1 MQSVLEHDEQAG
13 SGRAVAKVCVTGIG
27 AVTPLGTNA
36 SVSHERWAAGVCA
49 IDEDGFAR
57 CKEFSPE
64 ERLTRKQMR
73 RLDRFAQIALY
84 AAEEA
89 MEQAGWLH
97 ELPSDPRRIGCV
109 LGTGGGPM
117 TSMLALYETFYGDA
131 QQHVPPLAPI
141 MAMANGSCAAIT
153 LRHHLQGESF
163 AIVAA
168 CSAGS
173 QAIGAGMR
181 MLQLGQLDAVI
192 AGGSDCCV
200 NEWSHAAFT
209 IAGALSRSGVARPF
223 DRRRDGFVLGEGG
236 GVLTLERRDV
246 AERRGATILADLLG
260 YGASTD
266 AFHVTKP
273 DPDGAGP
280 ARAIES
286 ALEDAG
292 LQADDVD
299 WVNAHATGTRLNDPS
314 ETLALKTAL
323 GDHAYR
329 IPISAPKAAI
339 GHLIGGA
346 GAVESVATISAMRAR
361 VAPPTL
367 NLTDPDDDLD
377 LDYVPL
383 KAVSLPSRQEK
394 QRLVGMN
401 NSFAFGGHNAI
412 LIFGTDV

>member
-1 MQSVLEHDEQAG
+1 M
-13 SGRAVAKVCVTGIG
+13 
-27 AVTPLGTNA
+27 TPLGTTA
-36 SVSHERWAAGVCA
+36 TISHERWAAAECA
-49 IDEDGFAR
+49 IEDGFGR
-57 CKEFSPE
+57 CSDFAAE
-64 ERLTRKQMR
+64 ERLTRKQVR

-89 MEQAGWLH
+89 MEQAGWFE
-97 ELPSDPRRIGCV
+97 ELPSDPRRVGCV

-117 TSMLALYETFYGDA
+117 TSMLEMYETFYGNSKR
-131 QQHVPPLAPI
+131 HIPPVAPI
-141 MAMANGSCAAIT
+141 MAMANGSCAAVT

-173 QAIGAGMR
+173 QAIGAAMR
-181 MLQLGQLDAVI
+181 MLQLGQLDAVVT
-192 AGGSDCCV
+192 GGSDCCA
-200 NEWSHAAFT
+200 NDWSHKAFT
-209 IAGALSRSGVARPF
+209 VAGALSPSGIARPF
-223 DRRRDGFVLGEGG
+223 DRQRDGFVLGEGG
-236 GVLTLERRDV
+236 GVLTLERRDI
-246 AERRGATILADLLG
+246 AEARGATILADLLG

-273 DPDGAGP
+273 DPDGQGP
-280 ARAIES
+280 ARAIVS

-292 LQADDVD
+292 LQPDDID
-299 WVNAHATGTRLNDPS
+299 WVNAHGTGTRLNDPS
-314 ETLALKTAL
+314 ETLALKSAL
-323 GDHAYR
+323 GERASL
-329 IPISAPKAAI
+329 IPISAPKSAI

-367 NLTDPDDDLD
+367 HLTDPDDDLD

-383 KAVSLPSRQEK
+383 RATPLPSKQEK
-394 QRLVGMN
+394 QRLVAMN

-412 LIFGTDV
+412 LIFATDA

>member
-1 MQSVLEHDEQAG
+1 MPSASDTERY
-13 SGRAVAKVCVTGIG
+13 GRSRPGICVTGMG
-27 AVTPLGTNA
+27 AVTPLGNDA
-36 SVSHERWAAGVCA
+36 VVSHERWTAGECA
-49 IDEDGFAR
+49 IENGFGR
-57 CKEFSPE
+57 CHEFVPQ
-64 ERLTRKQMR
+64 ERLSRKQVR
-73 RLDRFAQIALY
+73 RLDRFAQIALC
-84 AAEEA
+84 AAQEA
-89 MEQAGWLH
+89 MEQAGWAH

-117 TSMLALYETFYGDA
+117 TSMLEMYEVFYGKA
-131 QQHVPPLAPI
+131 QGHIPPVAPI
-141 MAMANGSCAAIT
+141 MAMANGACAAIT
-153 LRHHLQGESF
+153 LGHGLKGESF

-173 QAIGAGMR
+173 QAIGAAMR

-192 AGGSDCCV
+192 AGGSDCCT
-200 NEWSHAAFT
+200 NDWSYKAFT
-209 IAGALSRSGVARPF
+209 ATGALSPSGVVRPF
-223 DRRRDGFVLGEGG
+223 DRNRDGFVLGEGG
-236 GVLTLERRDV
+236 AVLVLERRDV
-246 AERRGATILADLLG
+246 AERRGAPILAEVLG

-273 DPDGAGP
+273 DPDGP

-286 ALEDAG
+286 ALGDAG
-292 LQADDVD
+292 LRAEDID
-299 WVNAHATGTRLNDPS
+299 WVNAHATGTRLNDPC

-323 GDHAYR
+323 GERAYE
-329 IPISAPKAAI
+329 IPISAPKAAM

-367 NLTDPDDDLD
+367 HLTEPDDDLD

-383 KAVSLPSRQEK
+383 RAAPLPSRQEK
-394 QRLVGMN
+394 ERIVAMN

-412 LIFGTDV
+412 LIFASDG